1 MSRSSP
7 VPRRDAGRVSGIVV
21 RESMNKNGPDLLCV
35 WLNSGRMNLGFCTYR
50 SEGFVVLAGSHCPS

>member
-1 MSRSSP
+1 M
-7 VPRRDAGRVSGIVV
+7 PRRDAGGVSGIVV

-50 SEGFVVLAGSHCPS
+50 SEGVVVLAGSHCPS